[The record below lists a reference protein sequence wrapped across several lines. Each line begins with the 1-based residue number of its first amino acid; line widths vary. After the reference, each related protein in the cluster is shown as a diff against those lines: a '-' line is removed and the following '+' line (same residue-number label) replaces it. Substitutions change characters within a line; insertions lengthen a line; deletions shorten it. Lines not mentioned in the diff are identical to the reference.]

1 MTKIFLQMQRQFCCL
16 HSEHLHAETVKHRMK
31 RDSNVSITQPQL
43 IKRYHICMGSV
54 DVMDP

>member
-1 MTKIFLQMQRQFCCL
+1 MQRQFCCL